1 MDTLHS
7 AAGVLTLVDDGVFV
21 AGDDVHGDSE
31 ESVSCPDSAEVVE
44 EEVPVAAAE
53 HEQAPH
59 IDNTESGAWY

>member
-7 AAGVLTLVDDGVFV
+7 AGVLIVVDDGVFV

-31 ESVSCPDSAEVVE
+31 ESASCHDLAEVEEE